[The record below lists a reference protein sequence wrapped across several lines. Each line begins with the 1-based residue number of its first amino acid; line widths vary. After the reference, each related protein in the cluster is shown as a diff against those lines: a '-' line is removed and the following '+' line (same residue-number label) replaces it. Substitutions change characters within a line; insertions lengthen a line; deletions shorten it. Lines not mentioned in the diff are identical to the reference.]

1 MLRRIRQLQR
11 AFTLIEILVAMLIL
25 AIGLL
30 GLAGL
35 TVVVLRSNV
44 LSQQIS
50 ESTNIATDLV
60 NRLRRVNYAALDLAI
75 AGGCTSIDI
84 NDDAND
90 GANPMACAAELTQAG
105 VAAMDAAW
113 QPTEVEGCTVAGV
126 LGNDTRSFDV
136 VQADLTAALDEAGD
150 PLTGDNLCAFIDSD
164 DFTPA
169 HYLRFYRVI
178 DEGNNRRLVVGVLFR
193 DRFQRWRMTTLD
205 TRRFP

>member
-1 MLRRIRQLQR
+1 
-11 AFTLIEILVAMLIL
+11 MLIL

-50 ESTNIATDLV
+50 ESTTIATDLV
-60 NRLRRVNYAALDLAI
+60 NRLRRVNYTALDPAV
-75 AGGCTSIDI
+75 AGACVPIDV
-84 NDDAND
+84 D
-90 GANPMACAAELTQAG
+90 GDSGAGIDPMDCEEQLTQAG
-105 VAAMDAAW
+105 VAAMDADW
-113 QPTEVEGCTVAGV
+113 QPTEIENCTVAGV
-126 LGNDTRSFDV
+126 LGNDARSFDV
-136 VQADLTAALDEAGD
+136 VQADLTIALGAQAS
-150 PLTGDNLCAFIDSD
+150 LCDFIDNANFTSD
-164 DFTPA
+164 